1 MSVPHAAPVDEV
13 LDSLCESLRDS
24 LEGPLAFCQVRKGPQ
39 NALRLPEGV
48 HTVVIAG
55 LSGMRGE
62 QVGIGGWARVEWE
75 FYLTGLV
82 RASAED
88 AYRTHLQL
96 AQAIWD
102 WQADN
107 RTLYCAVLRSELFE
121 MKCSTDRFVAEGDD
135 EFHVVDCTVVALAA
149 RAARAGE

>member
-1 MSVPHAAPVDEV
+1 MSEARAAPVDEV
-13 LDSLCESLRDS
+13 LDALVMSLRES
-24 LEGPLAFCQVRKGPQ
+24 FEGPLKLAHVRKGPQ
-39 NALRLPEGV
+39 NALRLAEGV
-48 HTVVIAG
+48 DTVVIAG
-55 LSGMRGE
+55 LAGMRGE
-62 QVGIGGWARVEWE
+62 HLGIGGWARVEWE
-75 FYLTGLV
+75 FYVTGLV
-82 RASAED
+82 RASSPD

-135 EFHVVDCTVVALAA
+135 EFHVVDATIVALAA
-149 RAARAGE
+149 RAIGTG